1 MMRNVDDDM
10 IFYFIFTFAVFVLV
24 YHEIEAG

>member
-1 MMRNVDDDM
+1 MMRNVDDM